1 MNLMKVETA
10 TLGETILYILRKFS
24 FVKKFDRLLF
34 SKFILCHIFCID
46 FSKNIS
52 SVFDL
57 FSW

>member
-1 MNLMKVETA
+1 MNESNESGDSYFK
-10 TLGETILYILRKFS
+10 RNNFS